1 MTACGVRPAA
11 PFAPHYEPAALVGQI
26 EGRTRLPK
34 FYFEVG
40 KDDYPRALEASET
53 MRALLAGAGVAFEF
67 AQHEGDHSWAYA
79 ADGMARLIAQFREGG
94 RRHG

>member
-1 MTACGVRPAA
+1 MIGVGPPGSAVRAG
-11 PFAPHYEPAALVGQI
+11 YEPATLIGQI

-40 KDDYPRALEASET
+40 KDDYPRGLEAGET

-67 AQHEGDHSWAYA
+67 AQHEGDHPGPTPPRAWR
-79 ADGMARLIAQFREGG
+79 G
-94 RRHG
+94 